1 MSCLDRKDY
10 CLSGV
15 HRHVKET
22 FSVKYT
28 VLGLKKWLHQDNFSY
43 KRPKGVDK
51 SIKTTGSRTRLNIV
65 GAIRL
70 GYLSEAVIEQY
81 HKTVNGES
89 IVDFLTKT
97 RQLYH
102 TNGTIHLVLDG
113 VGYHRSALVVDA
125 AKELNI
131 TLHYLP
137 LYSPNLNPI
146 GRLWKVMNK
155 YARNSQYFATTK
167 EFRERIDRFFTTTLP
182 EITYSL
188 DSTINEN
195 CQKLIPVF

>member
-1 MSCLDRKDY
+1 MCTAFSIMLHTSYQQYEQIFPRALGQSQNIGKDP
-10 CLSGV
+10 V
-15 HRHVKET
+15 HLISTANDVSSR
-22 FSVKYT
+22 
-28 VLGLKKWLHQDNFSY
+28 
-43 KRPKGVDK
+43 DK
-51 SIKTTGSRTRLNIV
+51 SLHDSGWASRTRLNIV

-102 TNGTIHLVLDG
+102 TSGTIHLVLDG
-113 VGYHRSALVVDA
+113 AGYHRSALVVDA

-137 LYSPNLNPI
+137 LYSPNLKPI

-167 EFRERIDRFFTTTLP
+167 EFRERIDRFFITTLP
-182 EITYSL
+182 EIDLQSRQY
-188 DSTINEN
+188 N
-195 CQKLIPVF
+195 